1 MIIMLLYTAVV
12 MPYKIALI
20 EDDKTDVLYYID
32 TAVDF
37 ITGLQASSLSSS
49 SPTILAVGF
58 DAHITTTW
66 WDDIIL
72 YIIVQ

>member
-20 EDDKTDVLYYID
+20 EDDKTDVVYYID

-37 ITGLQASSLSSS
+37 IFMID
-49 SPTILAVGF
+49 ILINF
-58 DAHITTTW
+58 NTPLD
-66 WDDIIL
+66 
-72 YIIVQ
+72 